1 MHQASGTPRT
11 LPQISQAIADA
22 AQVRDAYAHA
32 LDQALHDAREA
43 EERGAG
49 HLSYAL
55 TAGSKVAAATVQL
68 KAAQATVNRL
78 LAEYQ
83 VMAEGHR

>member
-1 MHQASGTPRT
+1 MQQASGTPRT

-22 AQVRDAYAHA
+22 CLVRDAYAHA
-32 LDQALHDAREA
+32 LDQALCEAQDA
-43 EERGAG
+43 EEKGHG

-55 TAGSKVAAATVQL
+55 AAGSKVAAATVQL
-68 KAAQATVNRL
+68 KAAQSTLNRL

-83 VMAEGHR
+83 ATAEGHR